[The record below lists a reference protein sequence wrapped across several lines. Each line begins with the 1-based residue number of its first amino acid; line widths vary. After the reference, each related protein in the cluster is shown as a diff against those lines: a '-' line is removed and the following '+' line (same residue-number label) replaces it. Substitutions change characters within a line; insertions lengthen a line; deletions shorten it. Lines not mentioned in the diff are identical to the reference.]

1 MNNKIKIMQILR
13 PAEGGMKN
21 HVETLISN
29 LDKEKYDTI
38 LVCPGAVA
46 AKMNI
51 DCKFYNLDIND
62 GINPSNDW
70 AAVSTLC
77 KLIAKEKPD
86 LLHTHGTKAS
96 LISRLAAK
104 RMKVPGVITTA
115 HNFIYQTPSTWLKGK
130 LLSYLLR
137 GHLIPE
143 ADQYIS
149 VSKALARNI
158 IKNERIPK
166 EKMNVIYNGIDLK
179 QFEIILDCHEA
190 KAALHLD
197 IKEPVVGVIAR
208 LIPQK
213 GVHHFLKMADIIS
226 KKLPGCQFLI
236 IGSGP
241 QRDALVDM
249 AHNMGIAA
257 RIIFLGFRE
266 DINTL
271 LPIINVLVIPSLSEG
286 LSITALEGMA
296 ARRPIVAYNT
306 GGLSEIIINEETGL
320 LVKRGDIHALSQG
333 VIELLIHRQKA
344 ERLGNTARNIVEK
357 KFSLEKMVLETERV
371 YEKVLLSKGYKDVRN
386 ELKTEVAIN

>member
-143 ADQYIS
+143 ADQYIF